1 MQQIT
6 VFSWASMSLNF
17 GLNPHEFDDFGE
29 FDRLSSG
36 SEDVQSGTLLRST
49 VEKRTMPSSSSDE
62 NLLSES
68 D

>member
-6 VFSWASMSLNF
+6 VFSWEAMSLNF
-17 GLNPHEFDDFGE
+17 DLNPHEFDDFGE